1 MIQTHTT
8 EKYYFL
14 HEQRQTTTYSKN
26 GYVFAKSTLIV
37 DRNICSVVIYKGTE
51 VAICEYVSPQ
61 DVADFIATKHYQP
74 ELYPDCVWERFIEPE
89 KRQKIDDRRV
99 KLPELGTYVLHHYG
113 KHHVFLG
120 TYSSAENA
128 AWELNA
134 DLDDIIKS
142 CYYNFSQKRDRLK
155 HYFVIA
161 KKN

>member
-1 MIQTHTT
+1 M
-8 EKYYFL
+8 
-14 HEQRQTTTYSKN
+14 
-26 GYVFAKSTLIV
+26 
-37 DRNICSVVIYKGTE
+37 RNVIYKGTE
-51 VAICEYVSPQ
+51 VALCEYVCPQ
-61 DVADFIATKHYQP
+61 DVADFIATKYYP
-74 ELYPDCVWERFIEPE
+74 PDLYPDCVWERFIETE
-89 KRQKIDDRRV
+89 KRQKTDDRRV
-99 KLPELGTYVLHHYG
+99 KLPALGTYVLHHYG

-128 AWELNA
+128 ARELNA